1 MIGWKMP
8 FSNAKSLRFLSFSVL
23 LITNMQFSRILAF
36 RACGV
41 VLGVYIDNLRDA
53 KLVYEC
59 YF

>member
-1 MIGWKMP
+1 MSV
-8 FSNAKSLRFLSFSVL
+8 SNAKSLRFLSFSVL